1 MQQPRPP
8 DDGDYDHGQSRRNLL
23 LLVGAV
29 VVVLLGVWLVNRLLE
44 MRDMQNCLAS
54 GRTNCAPIHVQ
65 GR

>member
-1 MQQPRPP
+1 MF
-8 DDGDYDHGQSRRNLL
+8 
-23 LLVGAV
+23 LVAAV
-29 VVVLLGVWLVNRLLE
+29 VVVLVGVWLVNKLIE